1 VTDSQDKVDEVCLIG
16 SDKKCQVDTMRKYHA
31 KGSTTSKTVQGK
43 QCGKM
48 DKLFHTNAPQQYKD
62 KSTTGFLDQQD
73 QELSYID
80 LVPRTKLAEANKE
93 VDRASMRGHIQSTLN
108 VTDQHVPIDQ
118 AMGDVAVKVTNPTTR
133 A

>member
-1 VTDSQDKVDEVCLIG
+1 MTDSQDEVDEVCLIG
-16 SDKKCQVDTMRKYHA
+16 SDKKCQVA
-31 KGSTTSKTVQGK
+31 KGSTTRKTVQGK

-48 DKLFHTNAPQQYKD
+48 DKLFRPNVPQQYKD

-73 QELSYID
+73 QELRYID